1 MRILKV
7 ALSVFLCGLLY
18 GTAGAQVFFTANLNG
33 SQSVPAVSTPAT
45 GTAWAVLNGN
55 TLTYRVTY
63 ANLSSSFLA
72 AHFHLGAAGVNG
84 GVAMGITTFVGNTA
98 QGEWNNVPDTMIA
111 DMMKGDIYINIHSS
125 YYPNGEIR
133 GQLEPAPGVGIAMAL
148 DGAQDVPAL
157 NVNGTGTGWALF
169 TPGSDTLMYELTVAG
184 LTSPIIGSHFHLQ
197 AAGHNGSVV
206 FPFTMTDS
214 TTSGTWVFPDTMW
227 TPLVTD
233 SLYVNVHTQL
243 HTSGEIR
250 SQFMLEP
257 SDTIFMKASL
267 DGSQTVPTPT
277 TGATG
282 TAWALL
288 DVTPASSGSYGSSI
302 VPQLTYRVTYANL
315 DSTFLAAHFHL
326 GAPGVNGPVVMPITT
341 FTGNTAQGT
350 WSGISD
356 SIVDDMLAGNIYIN
370 IHSDKYPQGEIRGQL
385 LMPNGIPFSISLSG
399 SQDSPPIQTYG
410 TGTGWAILDTTGSN
424 LTYEITHASLSS
436 STIAAHF
443 HLGATGVNG
452 SVLTPFSYADSTASG
467 VWTSL
472 PDSAVTDLLNG
483 DVYANIHTTA
493 HPSGEIRGQLLL
505 NTGITT
511 PLTAV
516 RQVADA
522 IPQKFSLNQNYPNPF
537 NPTTIISYNL
547 PHAASVNLDVYNILG
562 QKVAALVDGTQQAGI
577 HEVTFDAS
585 RFASGVYFYRLSA
598 GSGQVQTRKMI
609 LLK

>member
-1 MRILKV
+1 
-7 ALSVFLCGLLY
+7 
-18 GTAGAQVFFTANLNG
+18 
-33 SQSVPAVSTPAT
+33 
-45 GTAWAVLNGN
+45 
-55 TLTYRVTY
+55 
-63 ANLSSSFLA
+63 
-72 AHFHLGAAGVNG
+72 
-84 GVAMGITTFVGNTA
+84 
-98 QGEWNNVPDTMIA
+98 
-111 DMMKGDIYINIHSS
+111 
-125 YYPNGEIR
+125 
-133 GQLEPAPGVGIAMAL
+133 
-148 DGAQDVPAL
+148 
-157 NVNGTGTGWALF
+157 
-169 TPGSDTLMYELTVAG
+169 
-184 LTSPIIGSHFHLQ
+184 
-197 AAGHNGSVV
+197 
-206 FPFTMTDS
+206 MTDS

-233 SLYVNVHTQL
+233 SLYANVHTQL

>member
-385 LMPNGIPFSISLSG
+385 LMANGIPFSISLSG

-493 HPSGEIRGQLLL
+493 HPSGEIRGQ
-505 NTGITT
+505 
-511 PLTAV
+511 
-516 RQVADA
+516 
-522 IPQKFSLNQNYPNPF
+522 
-537 NPTTIISYNL
+537 
-547 PHAASVNLDVYNILG
+547 
-562 QKVAALVDGTQQAGI
+562 
-577 HEVTFDAS
+577 
-585 RFASGVYFYRLSA
+585 
-598 GSGQVQTRKMI
+598 
-609 LLK
+609 